1 MKSVMTEQTTASTLE
16 KAGDHQLTRQF
27 VEDRSEE
34 AFRVIVSR
42 YVNLVYS
49 TGLRMVGDSH
59 LADDVTQAVFI
70 VFARKADSLKKKTV
84 FASWFYRTTRFVA
97 ADLLRS
103 ENRRQDRERK
113 AAEMNAINES
123 ANDPGWSDLAP
134 ELDRLMGRLGE
145 KDRTAVVLR
154 YFQQMESAE
163 AAKVM
168 GISEPALRK
177 RLSRAVEK
185 LRLLFKQRGIV
196 APAAALAAFLTADG
210 AQAAPAV
217 VIEGVA
223 GSVTGGAATD
233 AGLGLADAGLRSLK
247 LAKLKLV
254 AMWGASAAALAVV
267 AAPAIDGALDRMPV
281 GSDVFVYPGSA
292 DRSQPVGALHYL
304 AASLAAGDSDAFLDG
319 FVSVGSE
326 SNLTLLSLRSTG
338 EELARLRTELASQI
352 VGGLE
357 QELKQPLKIWEETAR
372 RIETLKPTISG
383 KLALL
388 LMPDDG
394 YSLPMRESD
403 GVWRVAVGNPGGG
416 GGVVAP
422 GGGPVMGGVGADP
435 ALLVGE
441 VRGVARAMQDRQS
454 AIAAAGLGTGFPVVR
469 WFRRKTG
476 EAAASRTVYLNDSF
490 ADGDRARDEPG
501 TANWIKTDWIDRM
514 EVEEDAGGNWLGFT
528 PSDEGRST
536 FLSGVVGVLGTGE
549 GLRLGGNIGDS
560 IRLSMEV
567 EAREA
572 RPNTGVR
579 IGLYSHGGTPVDID
593 AVSGRAIDGSGS
605 VRDDPGYRVDLRA
618 HGGPLRIRK
627 EFGGSGSVGSGS
639 DSCIFDDIVSERG
652 PSLSDPVKLEFLLTR
667 EADGIRLEARINGET
682 CGVAM
687 DTPQQDNSRDAE
699 GLVDEFHEVAV
710 GFEKGVAGGV
720 RIRNVR
726 VETVQASAGRSLL
739 AIGAGLSLMALAG
752 VFVAAPLRYLVV
764 L

>member
-254 AMWGASAAALAVV
+254 AMWGLPPRLWPLSPRPRLTARWIGCRLVRTCSFIRAARIGRSPSGRCITWRRHWRPGIQTRSWMDLCPSAA
-267 AAPAIDGALDRMPV
+267 
-281 GSDVFVYPGSA
+281 
-292 DRSQPVGALHYL
+292 
-304 AASLAAGDSDAFLDG
+304 
-319 FVSVGSE
+319 
-326 SNLTLLSLRSTG
+326 N
-338 EELARLRTELASQI
+338 
-352 VGGLE
+352 
-357 QELKQPLKIWEETAR
+357 
-372 RIETLKPTISG
+372 RI
-383 KLALL
+383 
-388 LMPDDG
+388 
-394 YSLPMRESD
+394 LPCC
-403 GVWRVAVGNPGGG
+403 P
-416 GGVVAP
+416 
-422 GGGPVMGGVGADP
+422 
-435 ALLVGE
+435 
-441 VRGVARAMQDRQS
+441 
-454 AIAAAGLGTGFPVVR
+454 
-469 WFRRKTG
+469 
-476 EAAASRTVYLNDSF
+476 
-490 ADGDRARDEPG
+490 
-501 TANWIKTDWIDRM
+501 
-514 EVEEDAGGNWLGFT
+514 
-528 PSDEGRST
+528 
-536 FLSGVVGVLGTGE
+536 
-549 GLRLGGNIGDS
+549 
-560 IRLSMEV
+560 
-567 EAREA
+567 
-572 RPNTGVR
+572 
-579 IGLYSHGGTPVDID
+579 
-593 AVSGRAIDGSGS
+593 
-605 VRDDPGYRVDLRA
+605 
-618 HGGPLRIRK
+618 
-627 EFGGSGSVGSGS
+627 
-639 DSCIFDDIVSERG
+639 
-652 PSLSDPVKLEFLLTR
+652 
-667 EADGIRLEARINGET
+667 
-682 CGVAM
+682 
-687 DTPQQDNSRDAE
+687 
-699 GLVDEFHEVAV
+699 
-710 GFEKGVAGGV
+710 
-720 RIRNVR
+720 
-726 VETVQASAGRSLL
+726 
-739 AIGAGLSLMALAG
+739 
-752 VFVAAPLRYLVV
+752 
-764 L
+764 